1 MEAADDFIGGPF
13 TKLAVSSST
22 HSDSG
27 VLPSNITA
35 MVGTEEVAFGRC
47 ERMISR
53 LILIS
58 SGAFL
63 FSSSTPGLFKEQISR
78 CIKC

>member
-1 MEAADDFIGGPF
+1 MEAADDFIDVPF
-13 TKLAVSSST
+13 TKRAVSSSM
-22 HSDSG
+22 HSSSG
-27 VLPSNITA
+27 ALSFNITA
-35 MVGTEEVAFGRC
+35 MVGAEEAAFGRC

-53 LILIS
+53 LILTS

-63 FSSSTPGLFKEQISR
+63 FSPSTPGLFKEQISR

>member
-1 MEAADDFIGGPF
+1 MEAADDFMDGPF

-22 HSDSG
+22 HSRSG
-27 VLPSNITA
+27 VLSFNITA
-35 MVGTEEVAFGRC
+35 MVGIEEVAFGRS

-63 FSSSTPGLFKEQISR
+63 FSPSTPGLFMEQISR
-78 CIKC
+78 CITC